1 MKQIHINFILLLFA
15 LILIRTD
22 VLLGQDDCAGYDLV
36 FRAEQ
41 LYRSEQHPQEA
52 VALYKAAF
60 EYGVKNAPNVFD
72 ALTCATSI
80 GDTNAI
86 IGFLT
91 YGLQIG
97 IKVSDYYRLWH
108 YLGHGMD
115 VTELIEM
122 TDTTEAIRIFE
133 ARLNKAFIDEIKKCA
148 FRDQEFRERD
158 SVDWMLQREND
169 SLNWITLKALT
180 QGAGKFPGR
189 SALGMQGSDDLEL
202 LFHHMD
208 KDELQWFLPF
218 IVKAIQQYECNLGR
232 IILYQ
237 LDRIGMDQGLI
248 YTLTEDYRI
257 VGHSTRTKMK
267 NNMWCQSFGEWFDE
281 RDMVQGKMYF
291 TPTDPLLTIEEINRV
306 RHMLCLDS
314 LESRCKRKPWV
325 SVVSVES
332 FEQIF
337 PFSD

>member
-1 MKQIHINFILLLFA
+1 MKRLNINITFLLFS
-15 LILIRTD
+15 LMLIRTD
-22 VLLGQDDCAGYDLV
+22 LLVGQVDCAGYDLV
-36 FRAEQ
+36 FKAEQ
-41 LYRSEQHPQEA
+41 LYRSEQHLQEA
-52 VALYKAAF
+52 ITLYKAAF
-60 EYGVKNAPNVFD
+60 EYGVKHAPNVFD
-72 ALTCATSI
+72 AITCATSI
-80 GDTNAI
+80 RDTNAA

-97 IKVSDYYRLWH
+97 IEVSDYYRLWQ
-108 YLGHGMD
+108 YLGNGME
-115 VTELIEM
+115 VTQLIVM

-133 ARLNKAFIDEIKKCA
+133 SRLNKELIDEINKGA
-148 FRDQEFRERD
+148 FRDQEFRDRD

-169 SLNWITLKALT
+169 SLNWKSLKTLVTMAS
-180 QGAGKFPGR
+180 QFPGR
-189 SALGMQGSDDLEL
+189 SALGMQCSDDLEL

-218 IVKAIQQYECNLGR
+218 IAKAIQQYECNLGPV
-232 IILYQ
+232 ILYQ

-248 YTLTEDYRI
+248 FTLTEDYRI
-257 VGHSTRTKMK
+257 VEHSSRTKMK

-291 TPTDPLLTIEEINRV
+291 TPTDPLLTIEEINWV
-306 RHMLCLDS
+306 RHLLCLDS

-325 SVVSVES
+325 SVVSVEA

-337 PFSD
+337 PFSN